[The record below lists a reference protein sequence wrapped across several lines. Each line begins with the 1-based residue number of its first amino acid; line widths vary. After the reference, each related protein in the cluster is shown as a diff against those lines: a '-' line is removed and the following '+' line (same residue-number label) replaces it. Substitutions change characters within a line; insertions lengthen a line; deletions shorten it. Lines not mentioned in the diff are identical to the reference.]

1 MGPTIRIGSRL
12 GLLLLLLFSA
22 IGPLALQADEFES
35 GTKDSNKGRTE
46 TPARRFDP
54 AKLKQLRERMAKG
67 GLENPNLKRMSWK
80 VGNDTREALVYT
92 PPKLSPGTKTP
103 LVFAFHGHGGRSEY
117 AARKLAIH
125 EHWPEAIC
133 IYPQGL
139 STAVPVIDT
148 EGKFPGWQKYEGD
161 QDDRDVAF
169 FDAMLKQM
177 LEEHHADPKRVYSTG
192 HSNGGFFTYVL
203 LAARGDKLAAIAPVA
218 ASANPRDAKKHKPKP
233 VFHVAGEND
242 PIVRFAGQQR
252 TMEQMRKLN
261 SCDEK
266 GKEIRKLETEYT
278 SKSGPAVVTY
288 IHPGAHEIPTEA
300 PARIA
305 EFFKKQ
311 ALP

>member
-1 MGPTIRIGSRL
+1 MGQVQRLCSQFAVVLFLLLAMGPLS
-12 GLLLLLLFSA
+12 
-22 IGPLALQADEFES
+22 LQADEAEKTSKGNNS
-35 GTKDSNKGRTE
+35 GENAA
-46 TPARRFDP
+46 PARRFDP
-54 AKLKQLRERMAKG
+54 AKLKQLRDRMANG
-67 GLENPNLKRMSWK
+67 GKEAANLKRINWK
-80 VGNDTREALVYT
+80 VGNETREALVYF
-92 PPKLSPGTKTP
+92 PPKLSQQTKAP
-103 LVFAFHGHGGRSEY
+103 LVFAFHGHGGKSEY

-139 STAVPVIDT
+139 PTAVPVIDT
-148 EGKFPGWQKYEGD
+148 EGKLPGWQKYEGD
-161 QDDRDVAF
+161 QDDRDLAF

-177 LEEHHADPKRVYSTG
+177 LEEYHADPKRIYSTG

-218 ASANPRDAKKHKPKP
+218 ASANPRDAKKQKPKP

-252 TMEQMRKLN
+252 TIEKMRELN
-261 SCDEK
+261 GCNEK
-266 GKEIRKLETEYT
+266 GKEISKLETEYT
-278 SKSGPAVVTY
+278 STNGPAVVAY
-288 IHPGAHEIPTEA
+288 IHPGAHEIPSEA

-311 ALP
+311 TLP

>member
-1 MGPTIRIGSRL
+1 MRQIHRL
-12 GLLLLLLFSA
+12 SSPIAAVLFLLLVVGTLS
-22 IGPLALQADEFES
+22 LQADETEKGSKGSSS
-35 GTKDSNKGRTE
+35 GEKE
-46 TPARRFDP
+46 TPVRRFDP

-67 GLENPNLKRMSWK
+67 GQETSHLKRMSWK
-80 VGNDTREALVYT
+80 VGNDTREALVYL
-92 PPKLSPGTKTP
+92 PPKLSKETKAP
-103 LVFAFHGHGGRSEY
+103 LVFAYHGHGGRSEN

-139 STAVPVIDT
+139 PTAVPVIDT

-161 QDDRDVAF
+161 QDDRDLAF

-177 LEEHHADPKRVYSTG
+177 LEDYHADPKRIYSTG

-203 LAARGDKLAAIAPVA
+203 LAARGDKLAAIAPIA
-218 ASANPRDAKKHKPKP
+218 ASANPRDAKKQKPKP

-252 TMEQMRKLN
+252 TMEKMRELN
-261 SCDEK
+261 GCNEN
-266 GKEIRKLETEYT
+266 GKEISKLETEYT

-288 IHPGAHEIPTEA
+288 IHPGAHEIPAEA

-311 ALP
+311 TLP